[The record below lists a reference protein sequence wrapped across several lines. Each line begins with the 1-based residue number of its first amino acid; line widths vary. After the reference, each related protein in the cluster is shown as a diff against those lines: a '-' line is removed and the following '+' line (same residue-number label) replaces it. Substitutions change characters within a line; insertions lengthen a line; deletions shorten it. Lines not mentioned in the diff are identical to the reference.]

1 MNIMRRHKMKREKLI
16 DKLDLIYEKMCKD
29 GLESEA
35 EDILVNNNASEDD
48 SDPDEGFMAT
58 MSDYDLQNAI
68 TEMEQAYSKVDLD
81 SVQSTIYALISGT
94 LDVSDDYADG
104 FLDACKMIMEE
115 YNIHLDGFDD

>member
-1 MNIMRRHKMKREKLI
+1 MKRARLTDE
-16 DKLDLIYEKMCKD
+16 LDWIYTKMCQD

-68 TEMEQAYSKVDLD
+68 TEMKQAYSKVYPEGL
-81 SVQSTIYALISGT
+81 QSMITALISGT
-94 LDVSDDYADG
+94 LDVSNDYADG
-104 FLDACKMIMEE
+104 FLDACKLVMKEFGVSFEGLEE
-115 YNIHLDGFDD
+115 